1 MIHSKDAAKAMAA
14 AINSPDKQTTQRATE
29 NDAKVIGLLFKR
41 LKSIFPAWRAS
52 FPDEDSEHEA
62 RKTWLSALNENGI
75 TTAEQIRIGLKKARK
90 HSSPFWPSV
99 GQFISWC
106 ELDGEDLGL
115 PSNEEAFK
123 QSVSDG
129 EKHPAVIFSLRK
141 LADPYA
147 YRMSKESDARKA
159 WFRGWSET
167 IRHVANGGE
176 IPEPEKQVEHK
187 VIAAPSHIA
196 ESHISKMR
204 KSLRGAL

>member
-14 AINSPDKQTTQRATE
+14 AINNPGKQTAQRATE

-52 FPDEDSEHEA
+52 FLDEESEHEA
-62 RKTWLSALNENGI
+62 RKMWLSALNENGI

-90 HSSPFWPSV
+90 HNSPFWPSV

-115 PSNEEAFK
+115 PSNEEAFN

-129 EKHPAVIFSLRK
+129 EKHPAVIYALRQMTDVYSYRLRK
-141 LADPYA
+141 EA
-147 YRMSKESDARKA
+147 DARKEWA
-159 WFRGWSET
+159 QVWQKT
-167 IRHVANGGE
+167 IAYVASGGE
-176 IPEPEKQVEHK
+176 LPKPEKQIEQK
-187 VIAAPSHIA
+187 VVAAPQEVALSHI
-196 ESHISKMR
+196 EKMR
-204 KSLRGAL
+204 SALRSVQ